1 MCIFVGNIYDMLE
14 KKKISLVVSVYNE
27 EAMIDTFYQET
38 IKVVDGLISEY
49 VFKLI
54 FVNDGSSDNS
64 LAKLTALTKKDGRV
78 KVINF
83 SRNFGHEAAMLAGID
98 HSDGEAVI
106 CMDADLQHPPTMMPQ
121 MLSKFADGAQVVN
134 MVRKSRQ
141 DKGIFRR
148 LFNYIF
154 YKTLNKLSDQK
165 IEPNATDFFLISKQI
180 VDNLKVNYRN
190 NIRFV
195 RGVIQN
201 IGFKQEFIPFHAP
214 ERTAGESKYSFGK
227 LVKLAFT
234 AFTTHTLAPLK
245 AGIFLGLLFSLHSLI
260 LFGYSVFMWFY
271 DRPIGG
277 YTTLI
282 TFISFAFAI
291 LFILIGIIGDY
302 LGKVF
307 LEAKKLPPYIVDNI
321 IDGNADENKA

>member
-1 MCIFVGNIYDMLE
+1 MVD
-14 KKKISLVVSVYNE
+14 KKKISLVVSVFNE
-27 EAMIDTFYQET
+27 EEMIDTFYEET
-38 IKVVDGLISEY
+38 ARVVDLLSSEY
-49 VFKLI
+49 YFKLI

-64 LAKLTALTKKDGRV
+64 FEKLLALARNDDRV
-78 KVINF
+78 KLVNF

-98 HSDGEAVI
+98 HSEGSAII
-106 CMDADLQHPPTMMPQ
+106 CLDADLQHPPTMIPE
-121 MLSKFADGAQVVN
+121 MLSKFMDGAQVVN

-165 IEPNATDFFLISKQI
+165 IEPNATDFFLISMQ
-180 VDNLKVNYRN
+180 VGENLKINYRN
-190 NIRFV
+190 NTRFI

-201 IGFKQEFIPFHAP
+201 IGFKQEFISFHAP

-227 LVKLAFT
+227 LVTLAFT

-307 LEAKKLPPYIVDNI
+307 LETKKLPPYIVANI
-321 IDGNADENKA
+321 VDGANKEKEA

>member
-1 MCIFVGNIYDMLE
+1 MAN

-27 EAMIDTFYQET
+27 EAMIEGFYNEAV
-38 IKVVDGLISEY
+38 KVVDVLDSKYAFNI
-49 VFKLI
+49 I

-64 LAKLTALTKKDGRV
+64 LEKLTALAQQDNRV

-98 HSDGEAVI
+98 YSDGNAVI
-106 CMDADLQHPPTMMPQ
+106 CMDADLQHPPALMPE
-121 MLSKFADGAQVVN
+121 MLDAFEKGAHVVN
-134 MVRKSRQ
+134 MVRKSRE
-141 DKGIFRR
+141 DKGILRK

-165 IEPNATDFFLISKQI
+165 IEPNATDFFLISKK
-180 VDNLKVNYRN
+180 VADNLKINYRN
-190 NIRFV
+190 NTRFV

-201 IGFKQEFIPFHAP
+201 IGFKQVFISFHAP

-271 DRPIGG
+271 ERPIGG
-277 YTTLI
+277 YTTII

-307 LEAKKLPPYIVDNI
+307 LETKKLPPYIVDFV
-321 IDGNADENKA
+321 IDEKDNKSEE